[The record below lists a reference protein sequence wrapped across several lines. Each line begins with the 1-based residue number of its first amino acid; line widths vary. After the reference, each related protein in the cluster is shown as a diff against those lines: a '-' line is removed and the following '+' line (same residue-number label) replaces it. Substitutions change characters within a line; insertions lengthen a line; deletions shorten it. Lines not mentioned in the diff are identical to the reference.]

1 MTGGPGL
8 EVSHCAAVVYHHTAR
23 NSRGERGDSTLASNR
38 SLPVPSISNETP
50 EIEPRFPW
58 DRIGLIAG
66 PLAMI
71 AWLALGDSQGL
82 STEAHRLC
90 GVLLLVIIWWLTEPV
105 PIPVTGL
112 FGVALAV
119 VVGAV
124 PRSESAPAL
133 EPVRLVLAP
142 FGNPTLFFLLG
153 GMFIGRAMSRHGLD
167 RRIALNLLGAR
178 GAVHSPLALLGAVGL
193 TVMLLSMWISNTA
206 ATAMIYP
213 VTLGIISVLATSQGP
228 AGEGFERSGYATA
241 LLLMTAYASSVGG
254 IATPIGTTTN
264 VVAMGYFRQE
274 EFFGRSVDFGRWAL
288 VGLPMT
294 IALGVALLGWMRLIA
309 PVGKLDLAAV
319 RKYLAHERAQ
329 LGRWSTGELNTLVVF
344 LCVVTLW
351 VAPSLLSLIG
361 AHDAAEWLHRHL
373 PEEIVALLAPVILY
387 LLPVDLRRREF
398 TLKPEDFS
406 RIDWGTLMLFGS
418 GLALGD
424 LMVRSGLVNHFADG
438 VLAQLGSVDV
448 WWITAAAIVGGI
460 VLSEFTSNAA
470 AATALIPV
478 VMAVSR
484 QAGVDPIPP
493 LMGVTFA
500 ASFGS
505 ALPVSTPPNAIVYGS
520 GLIPSRRMIAAGVG
534 FDVVCCVVIW
544 LVLRAAFALG
554 WSPFMQT

>member
-1 MTGGPGL
+1 M
-8 EVSHCAAVVYHHTAR
+8 SHAAGVVYHHTIFHDR
-23 NSRGERGDSTLASNR
+23 PVRASNL
-38 SLPVPSISNETP
+38 SLPAVPAIASETS
-50 EIEPRFPW
+50 ELGPRFPW
-58 DRIGLIAG
+58 DRVGLIAG
-66 PLAMI
+66 PVAMI
-71 AWLALGDSQGL
+71 AWLALGGTPEL
-82 STEAHRLC
+82 SPEAHRLC

-112 FGVALAV
+112 LGVALAV
-119 VVGAV
+119 MVGAV
-124 PRSESAPAL
+124 PRSETAPAM

-193 TVMLLSMWISNTA
+193 AVGLLSMWISNTA

-228 AGEGFERSGYATA
+228 AGEVFSKSGYATS

-274 EFFGRSVDFGRWAL
+274 EFFGRSVDFGRWTL
-288 VGLPMT
+288 VGLPMAA
-294 IALGVALLGWMRLIA
+294 ALGCALLIWMRMIA
-309 PVGKLDLAAV
+309 PVERLDLAAV

-329 LGRWSTGELNTLVVF
+329 LGRWSAGELNTLAVF
-344 LCVVTLW
+344 LIVVVLW
-351 VAPSLLSLIG
+351 VAPSVLSLVG
-361 AHDAAEWLHRHL
+361 AHGASEWLHRHL
-373 PEEIVALLAPVILY
+373 PEEIVALTAPVILY
-387 LLPVDLRRREF
+387 LLPVDWRRREC
-398 TLKPEDFS
+398 TLVPEDFS
-406 RIDWGTLMLFGS
+406 QIDWGTLMLFGS

-438 VLAQLGSVDV
+438 VLARLGSVDV
-448 WWITAAAIVGGI
+448 WSITAAAIVGGI

-534 FDVVCCVVIW
+534 FDVACCVVIW
-544 LVLRAAFALG
+544 LALRAAFALG
-554 WSPFMQT
+554 WSPFAQT

>member
-1 MTGGPGL
+1 MP
-8 EVSHCAAVVYHHTAR
+8 A
-23 NSRGERGDSTLASNR
+23 
-38 SLPVPSISNETP
+38 ISSEPP
-50 EIEPRFPW
+50 EIGPRFPW

-71 AWLALGDSQGL
+71 AWLALGNSPGL
-82 STEAHRLC
+82 SAEAHRLC

-112 FGVALAV
+112 LGVALAV

-124 PRSESAPAL
+124 PRSETAPGT

-153 GMFIGRAMSRHGLD
+153 GMFLARAMSRHGLD
-167 RRIALNLLGAR
+167 RRIALNLLSAR
-178 GAVHSPLALLGAVGL
+178 GAVHSPLALLSAVGL
-193 TVMLLSMWISNTA
+193 AVGLLSMWISNTA

-228 AGEGFERSGYATA
+228 AGEGFSKSGYATA

-274 EFFGRSVDFGRWAL
+274 EFFGRSVDFGRWTL
-288 VGLPMT
+288 VGLPMAA
-294 IALGVALLGWMRLIA
+294 ALGCALLIWMRMIA
-309 PVGKLDLAAV
+309 PVGRLDLAAV
-319 RKYLAHERAQ
+319 RKYLAHERTQ
-329 LGRWSTGELNTLVVF
+329 LGRWSPGEWNTLVVF
-344 LCVVTLW
+344 LVVVTLW
-351 VAPSLLSLIG
+351 VAPSVLSLVG
-361 AHDAAEWLHRHL
+361 AHGASEWLHWHL
-373 PEEIVALLAPVILY
+373 PEEIVALMAPVILY
-387 LLPVDLRRREF
+387 LLPIDRRRREF
-398 TLKPEDFS
+398 TLLPEDFS
-406 RIDWGTLMLFGS
+406 QIDWGTLMLFGS

-438 VLAQLGSVDV
+438 VLARLGSVDV
-448 WWITAAAIVGGI
+448 WSITAAAIVGGI

-478 VMAVSR
+478 VLAVSR
-484 QAGVDPIPP
+484 QAGVDPVPP

-520 GLIPSRRMIAAGVG
+520 GLIPSRRMIAAGAG
-534 FDVVCCVVIW
+534 FDLACCVVIW

-554 WSPFMQT
+554 WSPFSGS

>member
-1 MTGGPGL
+1 
-8 EVSHCAAVVYHHTAR
+8 VSHAAGVVYHHTIFHDR
-23 NSRGERGDSTLASNR
+23 PVRASNL
-38 SLPVPSISNETP
+38 SLPAVPAIASETS
-50 EIEPRFPW
+50 ELGPRFPW
-58 DRIGLIAG
+58 DRVGLIAG
-66 PLAMI
+66 PVAMI
-71 AWLALGDSQGL
+71 AWLALGGTPEL
-82 STEAHRLC
+82 SPEAHRLC

-112 FGVALAV
+112 LGVALAV
-119 VVGAV
+119 MVGAV
-124 PRSESAPAL
+124 PRSETAPAM

-193 TVMLLSMWISNTA
+193 AVGLLSMWISNTA

-228 AGEGFERSGYATA
+228 AGEVFSKSGYATS

-274 EFFGRSVDFGRWAL
+274 EFFGRSVDFGRWTL
-288 VGLPMT
+288 VGLPMAA
-294 IALGVALLGWMRLIA
+294 ALGCALLIWMRMIA
-309 PVGKLDLAAV
+309 PVERLDLAAV

-329 LGRWSTGELNTLVVF
+329 LGRWSAGELNTLAVF
-344 LCVVTLW
+344 LIVVVLW
-351 VAPSLLSLIG
+351 VAPSVLSLVG
-361 AHDAAEWLHRHL
+361 AHGASEWLHRHL
-373 PEEIVALLAPVILY
+373 PEEIVALTAPVILY
-387 LLPVDLRRREF
+387 LLPVDWRRREC
-398 TLKPEDFS
+398 TLVPEDFS
-406 RIDWGTLMLFGS
+406 QIDWGTLMLFGS

-438 VLAQLGSVDV
+438 VLARLGSVDV
-448 WWITAAAIVGGI
+448 WSITAAAIVGGI

-534 FDVVCCVVIW
+534 FDVAYCVVIW
-544 LVLRAAFALG
+544 LALRAAFALG
-554 WSPFMQT
+554 WSPFAQT

>member
-1 MTGGPGL
+1 
-8 EVSHCAAVVYHHTAR
+8 
-23 NSRGERGDSTLASNR
+23 
-38 SLPVPSISNETP
+38 
-50 EIEPRFPW
+50 
-58 DRIGLIAG
+58 
-66 PLAMI
+66 MI
-71 AWLALGDSQGL
+71 AWLALGGTPEL
-82 STEAHRLC
+82 SPEAHRLC

-112 FGVALAV
+112 LGVALAV
-119 VVGAV
+119 MVGAV
-124 PRSESAPAL
+124 PRSETAPAM

-193 TVMLLSMWISNTA
+193 AVGLLSMWISNTA

-228 AGEGFERSGYATA
+228 AGEVFSKSGYATS

-274 EFFGRSVDFGRWAL
+274 EFFGRSVDFGRWTL
-288 VGLPMT
+288 VGLPMAA
-294 IALGVALLGWMRLIA
+294 ALGCALLIWMRMIA
-309 PVGKLDLAAV
+309 PVERLDLAAV

-329 LGRWSTGELNTLVVF
+329 LGRWSAGELNTLAVF
-344 LCVVTLW
+344 LIVVVLW
-351 VAPSLLSLIG
+351 VAPSVLSLVG
-361 AHDAAEWLHRHL
+361 AHGASEWLHRHL
-373 PEEIVALLAPVILY
+373 PEEIVALTAPVILY
-387 LLPVDLRRREF
+387 LLPVDWRRREC
-398 TLKPEDFS
+398 TLVPEDFS
-406 RIDWGTLMLFGS
+406 QIDWGTLMLFGS

-438 VLAQLGSVDV
+438 VLARLGSVDV
-448 WWITAAAIVGGI
+448 WSITAAAIVGGI

-534 FDVVCCVVIW
+534 FDVACCVVIW
-544 LVLRAAFALG
+544 LALRAAFALG
-554 WSPFMQT
+554 WSPFAQT

>member
-1 MTGGPGL
+1 M
-8 EVSHCAAVVYHHTAR
+8 V
-23 NSRGERGDSTLASNR
+23 
-38 SLPVPSISNETP
+38 
-50 EIEPRFPW
+50 
-58 DRIGLIAG
+58 
-66 PLAMI
+66 
-71 AWLALGDSQGL
+71 AWLVLGNAPDL
-82 STEAHRLC
+82 SPEAHRLC
-90 GVLLLVIIWWLTEPV
+90 GVLLLVLIWWLTEPV

-112 FGVALAV
+112 LGVALAV

-124 PRSESAPAL
+124 PRSAAAPAM

-167 RRIALNLLGAR
+167 RRIALNLLSTP
-178 GAVHSPLALLGAVGL
+178 GAVHSSLALLGAVGL
-193 TVMLLSMWISNTA
+193 AVSLLSMWISNTA

-228 AGEGFERSGYATA
+228 AGEGFSRSGYATA

-254 IATPIGTTTN
+254 VATPIGTTTN

-274 EFFGRSVDFGRWAL
+274 EFFSQSIDFGRWTL
-288 VGLPMT
+288 VGLPLAAALG
-294 IALGVALLGWMRLIA
+294 IALLVWMRLIA

-319 RKYLAHERAQ
+319 RKYLAQERAL
-329 LGRWSTGELNTLVVF
+329 LGRWSAGEVNTLIVF
-344 LCVVTLW
+344 LVVVTLW
-351 VAPSLLSLIG
+351 VAPSLLSLFA
-361 AHDAAEWLHRHL
+361 AHESADWLHRHL

-387 LLPVDLRRREF
+387 LLPVDWRRREF
-398 TLKPEDFS
+398 TLVPGDFNH
-406 RIDWGTLMLFGS
+406 IDWGTLMLFGS

-424 LMVRSGLVNHFADG
+424 LMVRSGLVNHFADS
-438 VLAQLGSVDV
+438 VLARLGTVDV

-478 VMAVSR
+478 VLTVSR
-484 QAGVDPIPP
+484 QAAVDPIPP

-520 GLIPSRRMIAAGVG
+520 GLIASRRMIIAGVG
-534 FDVVCCVVIW
+534 FDVVCCLVIW
-544 LVLRAAFALG
+544 FVLRAAFALG
-554 WSPFMQT
+554 WSPFVQP